1 MSEDP
6 ADVMAENLA
15 IGERA
20 IDRRAHRAEVALADF
35 RIDRCTGEFAVGKID
50 TDVFRVTTISFR
62 NSVPI

>member
-1 MSEDP
+1 MPEHA
-6 ADVMAENLA
+6 ADVVAENLT

-20 IDRRAHRAEVALADF
+20 IDRRAHGAEVALADF